1 MSLKK
6 EEELKLIENNIR
18 FNEDTGRW
26 IAHYPWIKDP
36 YLLPENQFMASATL
50 RATERRL
57 AQNPKHSELYS
68 RQMEDML
75 NRGAAREI
83 SEEELS
89 RYKGPKYYISHHA
102 VLKPESKSTP
112 CRIVFN
118 SSAKY
123 KGYALNDFFAKGP
136 SLLNQ
141 LVGILLRFRQNRIG
155 FIGDISKM
163 FHSIDIPLVDQM
175 THLFLWRG
183 MNTGIKPKTYAMT
196 RVNMGDRPSSA
207 IAQVALRNTAI
218 GALDE
223 FPLESTLIQRNSYM
237 DDIPASL
244 DTNKQAQSVMRNIGN
259 LLEKKGFKIK
269 EWIWS
274 GSKTNDINNAATVD
288 QRTVQLMTN
297 ATEIVGNERV
307 LGIQWNVKTDSL
319 TYSFGANK
327 LKHNIKNITK
337 RQILSSTSSIYD
349 PLGLA
354 TPISVKAKIILRKI
368 WAVSPKLGWDD
379 LVPESISNEWNNFV
393 EDLVAVESITFKR
406 SLTLEIKYKQPT
418 LVILSDGS
426 NQAYGAAAYCRW
438 KIENGKYESHLI
450 AAKARIAPSK

>member
-1 MSLKK
+1 MSLKE

-18 FNEDTGRW
+18 FNEATGRW

-36 YLLPENQFMASATL
+36 YLLPDNQFMASATL
-50 RATERRL
+50 RSTERRL

-89 RYKGPKYYISHHA
+89 RYKGPIYYISHHA
-102 VLKPESKSTP
+102 VLKPESKSTH
-112 CRIVFN
+112 CRIVFK
-118 SSAKY
+118 SSTKY

-244 DTNKQAQSVMRNIGN
+244 DTDKQAQSVMRNIGH
-259 LLEKKGFKIK
+259 LLNKKGFKIK

-274 GSKTNDINNAATVD
+274 GSKGNDTNDTATID

-297 ATEIVGNERV
+297 ATDIIGNERV
-307 LGIQWNVKTDSL
+307 LGIQWNVQTDSL

-327 LKHNIKNITK
+327 LRHNKRDITK

-349 PLGLA
+349 PLGLV
-354 TPISVKAKIILRKI
+354 TPITVKAKIILRKI
-368 WAVSPKLGWDD
+368 WAISPKLGWDD
-379 LVPESISNEWNNFV
+379 LVPESISNEWNKFV
-393 EDLVAVESITFKR
+393 EDLIAVESITFKR
-406 SLTLEIKYKQPT
+406 SLTPDIKYKQPT
-418 LVILSDGS
+418 LVIFSDGS

-438 KIENGKYESHLI
+438 KFENGEYE
-450 AAKARIAPSK
+450 